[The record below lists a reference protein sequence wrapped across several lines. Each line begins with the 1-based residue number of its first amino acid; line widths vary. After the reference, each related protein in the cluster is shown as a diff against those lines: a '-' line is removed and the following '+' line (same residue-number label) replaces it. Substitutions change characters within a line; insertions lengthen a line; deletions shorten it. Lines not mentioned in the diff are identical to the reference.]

1 MAYAR
6 SSKDTNTQKE
16 IKGKVDEGTML
27 RTFPNTIGY
36 MNTNRRY
43 FISKKGYLGL
53 GPLGSKAGDLVVILF
68 GLDMPFVLR
77 PEDEGQYRIIG
88 ETYLHG
94 IMDGEFMSQ
103 NPPAETFTIC

>member
-1 MAYAR
+1 VAANRKYFV
-6 SSKDTNTQKE
+6 SKQ
-16 IKGKVDEGTML
+16 
-27 RTFPNTIGY
+27 
-36 MNTNRRY
+36 
-43 FISKKGYLGL
+43 GYLGL

-77 PEDEGQYRIIG
+77 PVDGGQYRIIG

-94 IMDGEFMSQ
+94 VMDGEFMSQ